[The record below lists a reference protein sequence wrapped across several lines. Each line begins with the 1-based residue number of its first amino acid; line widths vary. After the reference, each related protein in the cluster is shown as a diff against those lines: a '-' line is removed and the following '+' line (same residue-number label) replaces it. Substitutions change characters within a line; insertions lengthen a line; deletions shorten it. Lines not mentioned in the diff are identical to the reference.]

1 MFRDLIASKF
11 GFVVDRHWTNSSSDE
26 TAERWR
32 FLNKVI
38 APELMSKCIV
48 LSADIEAAYPSF
60 PFQLT
65 IEVSIV
71 TLNETF
77 HRATSRLCRALWAEL
92 NGKISKMDL
101 SALKAFASRINHPES
116 AVIATARFS
125 EVVSVRQKI
134 LDFELTKLQ
143 NRVVIRISNMR
154 HRQRKKRPSFILL
167 SPGQLP
173 SLHMKDGMLTIT
185 KTQLSSWVRYALYNQ
200 YLTCHG
206 RVWQQAR
213 GFAQGKADAVRMS
226 QLVLNFFDLCW
237 TRKMCALYTASDMPD
252 GIRLWILSSQ
262 RMVDDHWALS
272 PKDFDW
278 TKLLYF
284 RDFADPNDHGIYPSK
299 AVHLEGLSVVDCP
312 FVFDTSNFGSKV
324 NNLDFT
330 SMIEDNKIHYKQF
343 DKVEEIPQLRHLRK
357 FPHKD
362 TMLSKQV
369 IQNTILNQINRAD
382 RRTSKLTYLLEAMR
396 KDITSRFKN

>member
-1 MFRDLIASKF
+1 
-11 GFVVDRHWTNSSSDE
+11 
-26 TAERWR
+26 
-32 FLNKVI
+32 
-38 APELMSKCIV
+38 
-48 LSADIEAAYPSF
+48 
-60 PFQLT
+60 
-65 IEVSIV
+65 
-71 TLNETF
+71 
-77 HRATSRLCRALWAEL
+77 
-92 NGKISKMDL
+92 MDL

-116 AVIATARFS
+116 AAIATARFS

-299 AVHLEGLSVVDCP
+299 AVHLEGLSVVNCP
-312 FVFDTSNFGSKV
+312 FVFDTSNFGDKV
-324 NNLDFT
+324 NHLDFT
-330 SMIEDNKIHYKQF
+330 SMIEDGKIHYKQF

-362 TMLSKQV
+362 TMPSKQV

-396 KDITSRFKN
+396 KDITSRFKNGYDKHLVAQCVLRYQRYCRNKAKLSIVLPLVRKMFSNILRHLE